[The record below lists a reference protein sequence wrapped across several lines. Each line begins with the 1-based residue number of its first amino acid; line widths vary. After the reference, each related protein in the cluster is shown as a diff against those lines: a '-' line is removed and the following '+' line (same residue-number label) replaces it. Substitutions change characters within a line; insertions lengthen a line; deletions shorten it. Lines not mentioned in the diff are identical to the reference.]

1 MRKLFAGLIPIL
13 CLLCATPAFAA
24 DAHFFVRYDH
34 SNTDETGDTHYS
46 ATQYFP
52 IGTVADDYI
61 YGVSNSDYSS
71 VDGQVESS
79 SAYVTGAES
88 IITKAQVNLY
98 NSFNA
103 TGETIEETFAAV
115 YGNITE
121 APSSEVVSQSILAA
135 LGEEWQA
142 RYDNGTV
149 KILWYVVKSESNYI
163 NVDGVLY
170 YVASGSVIDKDNPEP
185 EPEPQPEPQP
195 SPDPEP
201 IPTPEPEPT
210 PAPEPEPVPTP
221 EPEPEPVIPT
231 PDKESE
237 KQEDPEDKEREPE
250 ENEKEETKEEVVIKD
265 NETPLASYQETEK
278 LPQTED
284 QDMVEYIL
292 ALLSGISLFSVG
304 YCLEKR

>member
-121 APSSEVVSQSILAA
+121 APSLEVVSQSILAA

-149 KILWYVVKSESNYI
+149 KVLWYVVKSESSYI

-185 EPEPQPEPQP
+185 EPTPAPEL
-195 SPDPEP
+195 S
-201 IPTPEPEPT
+201 PEPEP
-210 PAPEPEPVPTP
+210 APDP
-221 EPEPEPVIPT
+221 EPEPEPIPNPEPVVPT

-237 KQEDPEDKEREPE
+237 KQEDPEDKEHEPE
-250 ENEKEETKEEVVIKD
+250 ENEKEEKKEEVVIKD

-278 LPQTED
+278 LPQTKD

-292 ALLSGISLFSVG
+292 ALLSGISLFSIG
-304 YCLEKR
+304 YCLEKQ

>member
-52 IGTVADDYI
+52 IGAVADDYI

-149 KILWYVVKSESNYI
+149 RVLWYVVKSESSYI

-185 EPEPQPEPQP
+185 EPTPAPTPT
-195 SPDPEP
+195 PDPEP
-201 IPTPEPEPT
+201 T
-210 PAPEPEPVPTP
+210 PTP
-221 EPEPEPVIPT
+221 EPEPEPSPNPEPAIPT

-237 KQEDPEDKEREPE
+237 KQEDPEDKEHEPE
-250 ENEKEETKEEVVIKD
+250 ENEKEEKKEEVIIKD

-304 YCLEKR
+304 YCLEKQ

>member
-149 KILWYVVKSESNYI
+149 KVLWYVVKSESSYI

-185 EPEPQPEPQP
+185 EPIPAPEP
-195 SPDPEP
+195 S
-201 IPTPEPEPT
+201 PEPEP
-210 PAPEPEPVPTP
+210 APDP
-221 EPEPEPVIPT
+221 EPEPEPIPNPEPVVPT

-237 KQEDPEDKEREPE
+237 KQEDPEDKEHEPE
-250 ENEKEETKEEVVIKD
+250 ENEKEEKKEEVVIKD
-265 NETPLASYQETEK
+265 NETPLTSYQETEK
-278 LPQTED
+278 LPQTKD

-292 ALLSGISLFSVG
+292 ALLSGISLFSIG
-304 YCLEKR
+304 YCLEKQ

>member
-149 KILWYVVKSESNYI
+149 KVLWYVVKSESSYI

-185 EPEPQPEPQP
+185 EP
-195 SPDPEP
+195 
-201 IPTPEPEPT
+201 T
-210 PAPEPEPVPTP
+210 PAPEPSPEPEPAPDP
-221 EPEPEPVIPT
+221 EPEPEPIPNPEPVVPT

-237 KQEDPEDKEREPE
+237 KQEDPEDKEHEPE
-250 ENEKEETKEEVVIKD
+250 ENEKEEKKEEVVIKD

-278 LPQTED
+278 LPQTKD

-292 ALLSGISLFSVG
+292 ALLSGISLFSIG
-304 YCLEKR
+304 YCLEKQ